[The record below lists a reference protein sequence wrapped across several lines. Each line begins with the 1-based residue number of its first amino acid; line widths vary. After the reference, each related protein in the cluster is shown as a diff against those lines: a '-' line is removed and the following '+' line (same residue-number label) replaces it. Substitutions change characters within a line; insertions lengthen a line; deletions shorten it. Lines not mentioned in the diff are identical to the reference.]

1 MIDLLTSSCK
11 VSESILNTTLD
22 ILPIYIQTI
31 QYNNVRGLNEDSVNY
46 SKSNNT
52 TGWQEKV
59 KIILGCSTNTHY
71 VNARENRRRNQDN
84 TGETCNIGDKTQKE
98 DNQNRQ
104 HKTEKLK

>member
-31 QYNNVRGLNEDSVNY
+31 QYNNVRDSVNY

-59 KIILGCSTNTHY
+59 EIILDVVLIHIT
-71 VNARENRRRNQDN
+71 
-84 TGETCNIGDKTQKE
+84 
-98 DNQNRQ
+98 
-104 HKTEKLK
+104 

>member
-31 QYNNVRGLNEDSVNY
+31 QYNNVRGLKEDSENY

-52 TGWQEKV
+52 TGSQE
-59 KIILGCSTNTHY
+59 KIILDVILIHIT
-71 VNARENRRRNQDN
+71 
-84 TGETCNIGDKTQKE
+84 
-98 DNQNRQ
+98 
-104 HKTEKLK
+104 